1 MRNNQKTNQTPQILH
16 SNMHYPKKLSTK
28 NQMQGSS
35 NLNQS
40 VEDQQLYQ
48 LGINNTEDNQK
59 LLDDSENN
67 ILI

>member
-1 MRNNQKTNQTPQILH
+1 
-16 SNMHYPKKLSTK
+16 MHYPKKLSIK

-48 LGINNTEDNQK
+48 LDKYNTEDNQK

-67 ILI
+67 ILIQSSSPKYLQYANHPLN